1 MAKKSNKQDRFA
13 VWVPCKGYV
22 KRWLL
27 ANFNRPDEYWQE
39 LVNLSPNREFADDF
53 KRGSRVPKHGAIV
66 PSRVGTRRE

>member
-39 LVNLSPNREFADDF
+39 LVNRRRTESSPTIS